1 MSSIHFGRPMT
12 LFQIIISIG
21 APILASY
28 YSSVPIFGTFRF
40 DSVVRSLDFSIP
52 ASISCTDPE
61 TEYKY
66 VGDTISA
73 KLLFGTVLLPVILL
87 VSNSS
92 CSGIRFWNIF
102 VPTKIL
108 VTEITTS
115 QDQSVKK
122 VLRTTAAIYFR
133 WEHNSLYQLPCQNW
147 ELVHI
152 NFLGVK
158 HIIRF

>member
-1 MSSIHFGRPMT
+1 MT

-40 DSVVRSLDFSIP
+40 DSFKSLDYSIP
-52 ASISCTDPE
+52 ASLSCTDPE

-92 CSGIRFWNIF
+92 CSGIGFLIF
-102 VPTKIL
+102 FSDEDIGYRDYD
-108 VTEITTS
+108 IS
-115 QDQSVKK
+115 GSV
-122 VLRTTAAIYFR
+122 
-133 WEHNSLYQLPCQNW
+133 
-147 ELVHI
+147 
-152 NFLGVK
+152 G
-158 HIIRF
+158 

>member
-1 MSSIHFGRPMT
+1 MT

-40 DSVVRSLDFSIP
+40 DSFESLDYSIP
-52 ASISCTDPE
+52 ASLSCTDPE

-92 CSGIRFWNIF
+92 APESDFKIF
-102 VPTKIL
+102 
-108 VTEITTS
+108 
-115 QDQSVKK
+115 
-122 VLRTTAAIYFR
+122 F
-133 WEHNSLYQLPCQNW
+133 LPRY
-147 ELVHI
+147 L
-152 NFLGVK
+152 LP
-158 HIIRF
+158 R

>member
-1 MSSIHFGRPMT
+1 MT

-40 DSVVRSLDFSIP
+40 DSLKSLDYFIP
-52 ASISCTDPE
+52 ASLSCTDPE

-133 WEHNSLYQLPCQNW
+133 WEHNNPYLLPSQNCK
-147 ELVHI
+147 LLHI
-152 NFLGVK
+152 SFLGVK

>member
-1 MSSIHFGRPMT
+1 MT

-92 CSGIRFWNIF
+92 CSGIGFLIIF
-102 VPTKIL
+102 SDEDIGYRDYD
-108 VTEITTS
+108 IS
-115 QDQSVKK
+115 GSV
-122 VLRTTAAIYFR
+122 
-133 WEHNSLYQLPCQNW
+133 
-147 ELVHI
+147 
-152 NFLGVK
+152 G
-158 HIIRF
+158 